1 MGRVMIISDI
11 LDAHKPLIEE
21 AYGHVYDTM
30 GGLLVK
36 RRGREQY
43 SRFKDKQDYLDYE
56 FNMFKQRML
65 KLWRNGVVSGWSFEL
80 LEEEE

>member
-1 MGRVMIISDI
+1 MGRPMIIPDI

-30 GGLLVK
+30 GSLLLK
-36 RRGREQY
+36 RKGKQY
-43 SRFKDKQDYLDYE
+43 LHFKDKQDYLDYE

-65 KLWRNGVVSGWSFEL
+65 KLWRNGTVSGWSFEL
-80 LEEEE
+80 LEEE